1 MQAAGTA
8 QADID
13 HMKKASG
20 ILQMNLWDLARHK
33 LLWCDRGHVRLPYK
47 SRARTAGGHGGP
59 ATRKATRPITAT
71 AMQGGEKRPRAASK
85 SFCDSG
91 SWDAWTP
98 ARHPSG
104 HSGHPDACP
113 GNSSPSKSPQHA
125 GRGAGE
131 TCGARGHGG
140 SEEPGISTRPVRNT
154 DFAGAAGAEERAR
167 AARRRQKERRREERR
182 LQLQRRLEK
191 RAKKGLAGRERGAG
205 GAGVAE
211 GHPSGMIE
219 RAAGKSEI
227 DELRETLLDEL
238 RKPRKRRV
246 LEPDSRIDWTLF
258 EGYQVYTQRDVGQRL
273 GKLRRQKR
281 QERAAKRAAQ
291 LAEESGAVPL
301 TPPDFSMPDVDQ
313 ADLPLAV
320 PWAFELPQRP
330 DTASRA
336 ASRAARWGPRK
347 RSKRLLK
354 SLGLGAGLGGLG
366 TSEDPGVRALQQ
378 LVQWQRQSAAEAA
391 EVDIVEVQPEP
402 GAEVQAASG
411 EPDSASAPESKE
423 KAEALAPASGSAERT
438 RMAREKY
445 RVALEKFSTSSAG
458 TRSSGSSCSALSL
471 RHGPYSNLMVSAASG
486 V

>member
-1 MQAAGTA
+1 MAVRVHQMQAAGTA

-20 ILQMNLWDLARHK
+20 ILQMISGTLRDISCCGVTGGMCGCPTKAERELQAATVALQRAKQPAQSQQQPCKEAKRGREQPRKASVTRGPGTPGHLPGTPAGIPGTPTPAPATPAPAKAHSMQGEVLARRVALEATVDLK
-33 LLWCDRGHVRLPYK
+33 N
-47 SRARTAGGHGGP
+47 RASPLDLSETRTLQELQELKKEH
-59 ATRKATRPITAT
+59 
-71 AMQGGEKRPRAASK
+71 EL
-85 SFCDSG
+85 
-91 SWDAWTP
+91 
-98 ARHPSG
+98 H
-104 HSGHPDACP
+104 
-113 GNSSPSKSPQHA
+113 
-125 GRGAGE
+125 
-131 TCGARGHGG
+131 
-140 SEEPGISTRPVRNT
+140 
-154 DFAGAAGAEERAR
+154 
-167 AARRRQKERRREERR
+167 RRRQKERRREERR

-445 RVALEKFSTSSAG
+445 RVALEKFSTSERRNEIEWFLMQRIEPQA
-458 TRSSGSSCSALSL
+458 RSIQ
-471 RHGPYSNLMVSAASG
+471 
-486 V
+486 